1 MNTSSNDRDDK
12 KVVLITGASRGIGAF
27 TATLLAQQGHKVVI
41 NYANNDQQAT
51 QIVENIK
58 AAGGTASRFKADVSQ
73 SNQVELL
80 FDYVINMYG
89 KIDVLIN
96 NAGIMNFK
104 KIALLDDATIDK
116 VIAINLK
123 GSLYAMREAAKR
135 LEQGGKIINLSS
147 SVIGMKLE
155 GYGIYTASKAAIE
168 TLTAILAKELRAK
181 NITVNAVAPG
191 PTATE
196 LFFEG
201 KSDELIAQ
209 LAKASP
215 LERLGT
221 VEDIAA
227 VLNFV
232 VSDDGNWINAQTI
245 RVNGGIV

>member
-27 TATLLAQQGHKVVI
+27 TATLLAQQEHKVVI

-80 FDYVINMYG
+80 FDYVINTYG

-147 SVIGMKLE
+147 SVIAMKLE

-168 TLTAILAKELRAK
+168 SLTAILAKELRAK

>member
-80 FDYVINMYG
+80 FDYVINTYG

-123 GSLYAMREAAKR
+123 GSSYAMREAAKR

-168 TLTAILAKELRAK
+168 SLTAILAKELRAK

>member
-80 FDYVINMYG
+80 FDYVINTYG

-168 TLTAILAKELRAK
+168 SLTAILAKELRAK

-221 VEDIAA
+221 IEDIAA